1 MKKLFFLLILFLP
14 VCSFGQQA
22 KLQKVRVTP
31 QWTPQSQF
39 AGIYMAKEKGFYE
52 EVGLDVEIIHP
63 SAAISSVNLLKN
75 GKTDIITSQ
84 FIEAMLYKDS
94 GVDLINFLQTSEH
107 NSLIILSRE
116 PQESIQG
123 LNHKKIGKW
132 SAGFAE
138 LGMAL
143 INGYGLDVE
152 WIPFFSN
159 IALYISGAIDA
170 TLCMGYNEFFQLKM
184 SGTTITDKQVFR
196 FRDLGYDVPEDGF
209 YALKSYY
216 QKNQELLSR
225 FAKATK
231 KGWEWVA
238 KPENEKETLNYVMSL
253 IDEYHLPS
261 NKVNQQFMLEEIIR
275 LQKNDQGVA
284 PFFLTKERF
293 DFAVKLM
300 MDNNF
305 LFNSI
310 NYEDFVKTL

>member
-1 MKKLFFLLILFLP
+1 MRKLIFYLFLLIP
-14 VCSFGQQA
+14 VLGFGQQ

-52 EVGLDVEIIHP
+52 EAGLDVEIIHP
-63 SAAISSVNLLKN
+63 SAAISSVNLLTS

-84 FIEAMLYKDS
+84 LIEAMLYKDS
-94 GVDLINFLQTSEH
+94 GVDLINFLQTAEH

-116 PQESIQG
+116 PYDDISG
-123 LNHKKIGKW
+123 LNNKKIGRW
-132 SAGFAE
+132 SAGFSE

-184 SGTTITDKQVFR
+184 SGTPITEKQVFK
-196 FRDLGYDVPEDGF
+196 FKDLGYDVQEDGF
-209 YALKSYY
+209 YTLASFYEA
-216 QKNQELLSR
+216 NSDLLRR
-225 FAKATK
+225 FAEATK
-231 KGWEWVA
+231 KGWDWTR
-238 KPENEKETLNYVMSL
+238 KLENEEETIDYIMSL
-253 IDEYHLPS
+253 VEKYHIPS
-261 NKVNQQFMLEEIIR
+261 NRINQTFMLEEILR
-275 LQKNDQGVA
+275 LQENEKGEV
-284 PFFLTKERF
+284 PYFISKERF

-300 MDNNF
+300 LDNNF
-305 LFNSI
+305 IFNTI
-310 NYEDFVKTL
+310 DYEEFIKTL